1 MRSNVAFLNKDFH
14 LTFALFP
21 HPYRVFSFIFNAL
34 KDLWPFEKL
43 RFNVWTDVSDRY
55 ERRFFYI
62 EKWNPLILNKLLLH
76 TRQYSFSFFFFFC
89 FFHLRLTYP
98 DISRSFS
105 FLYMYRFRVKNVK
118 CGRVG
123 VLTFSVYRKRAAA
136 KTFRKI
142 ENF

>member
-1 MRSNVAFLNKDFH
+1 MESADSEQTPSTYATIFLF
-14 LTFALFP
+14 
-21 HPYRVFSFIFNAL
+21 V
-34 KDLWPFEKL
+34 
-43 RFNVWTDVSDRY
+43 
-55 ERRFFYI
+55 
-62 EKWNPLILNKLLLH
+62 
-76 TRQYSFSFFFFFC
+76 FFC